1 MRRALAALACLWIAF
16 VGSSLAPRAAS
27 AESGREG
34 VLVVGLTGKYPP
46 FSYFDERGEL
56 AGFDVDFARALCAEM
71 RLGCELVATEWDS
84 LVAALLTDKIDAVVG
99 SMAITEERSRAVRF
113 SVPYYESGARL
124 YVRPGAR
131 EATTRGFTVGVTLG
145 TTFERV
151 ARERFPQAEVR
162 IYKGDTNVLQDLA
175 TGRLDGMITDEL
187 VGAYMAHERGAIVE
201 PVGARLLEE
210 RMGIPVKPGR
220 DELLA
225 EIDRAVGVLRSS
237 GVQREL
243 LEKHLHVG
251 DAPPGPGERPA
262 LWRSAAPLLLRGL
275 GATLL
280 ICVSGIGLGVALSLL
295 LAWGALSKGFVAKPT
310 ALLIDFVR
318 STPFMIQLFALYFG
332 PPSLGLSVSAEAAGI
347 TAIAVHS
354 AAYLAEVVKTAY
366 RAVPDGQR
374 LAARAL
380 GLSAWQ
386 SLRHVVGPQMLP
398 IATVPCL
405 NTVVAMIKDSAV
417 VSVIGI
423 YELTLQTQR
432 IISAS
437 FRPIEL
443 YAVAAG
449 LYFLLTFPLLV
460 AGRRLERRWRER
472 GLLHG

>member
-1 MRRALAALACLWIAF
+1 VRRALVALSWLWLAFAAF
-16 VGSSLAPRAAS
+16 SGTPRAAS
-27 AESGREG
+27 ADSTRDG

-56 AGFDVDFARALCAEM
+56 AGFDVDFAKALCAEM
-71 RLGCELVATEWDS
+71 RLRCELVATEWDS
-84 LVAALLTDKIDAVVG
+84 LVASLLTDKIDAVVG

-124 YVRPGAR
+124 FVRPGAR
-131 EATTRGFTVGVTLG
+131 EPSTPGFAVGVTLG
-145 TTFERV
+145 TTFERI
-151 ARERFPQAEVR
+151 ARERFPSAEVR
-162 IYKGDTNVLQDLA
+162 IYKGDTDVLQDLV

-187 VGAYMAHERGAIVE
+187 VGAYMAHERGAMVE
-201 PVGARLLEE
+201 PLGARLLEE

-220 DELLA
+220 DELIA
-225 EIDRAVGVLRSS
+225 AIDHAVGALRSS
-237 GVQREL
+237 GVQRAL

-251 DAPPGPGERPA
+251 GGSAASAERTS

-275 GATLL
+275 GATVL
-280 ICVSGIGLGVALSLL
+280 ICVAGIGLGIALSLV
-295 LAWGALSKGFVAKPT
+295 LAWGALSRGVIAKPT

-354 AAYLAEVVKTAY
+354 AAYLAEVVKTSY

-380 GLSAWQ
+380 GLSPWQ

-443 YAVAAG
+443 YAVAAAM
-449 LYFLLTFPLLV
+449 YFLLTFPLLV
-460 AGRRLERRWRER
+460 AGRRLERRWRDR